1 MILAGEGLAELHTHL
16 GGSVASD
23 ILWSIAHEQG
33 IALPVKDY
41 WEFDSLVTV
50 SDPHGVQGL
59 DALDQIYH
67 WTEVIQS
74 SPIAVERSVHG
85 AIGGAYRSQEIT
97 TLELRFNP
105 MKRNRGGERDLDHI
119 ILAAIRGVDRASIE
133 YPQVRAGLILM
144 MDRTFDVRLNE
155 IIVEKAVRWASR
167 GIVGVDIAG
176 PRPGGGRY
184 DYTQIEPMVELARRR
199 PRGHDPRRR
208 GGRRVWPRGGRRG
221 RGAPAARTASGTG
234 SSPRATRS

>member
-1 MILAGEGLAELHTHL
+1 WQAGRVVTIAAPK
-16 GGSVASD
+16 GG
-23 ILWSIAHEQG
+23 E
-33 IALPVKDY
+33 
-41 WEFDSLVTV
+41 
-50 SDPHGVQGL
+50 GL

-85 AIGGAYRSQEIT
+85 AIGGAYRSQGIT

-155 IIVEKAVRWASR
+155 I
-167 GIVGVDIAG
+167 
-176 PRPGGGRY
+176 
-184 DYTQIEPMVELARRR
+184 
-199 PRGHDPRRR
+199 
-208 GGRRVWPRGGRRG
+208 
-221 RGAPAARTASGTG
+221 
-234 SSPRATRS
+234 